1 MIYIAGKPECTAAE
15 QCRAEKAADII
26 LAMIGGETDCGLGYV
41 LGGDDAG
48 RASYMD
54 SAYSEIDIA
63 SVVVF
68 LPDWKRHKETQM
80 QHMYCKYIGKRIM
93 YFKITAAGAVLT
105 LPRHKKRRVK
115 NGRRK

>member
-15 QCRAEKAADII
+15 QCRAEKAQEI
-26 LAMIGGETDCGLGYV
+26 LILMVEDDTCLGYE
-41 LGGDDAG
+41 LAG
-48 RASYMD
+48 RTNDRESYMQG
-54 SAYSEIDIA
+54 AYKVIQQSGA
-63 SVVVF
+63 VVF